1 MSYKLW
7 LGTACHHLRDGF
19 FVGAHRAPRMSPPPG
34 RRNTGLRTAATT
46 SGVAKMS
53 AFGHRF
59 RRGQRAG
66 AAPIL
71 LQVAILQGRTFGT
84 LSIFIL

>member
-7 LGTACHHLRDGF
+7 WGTACHHLRGGLF
-19 FVGAHRAPRMSPPPG
+19 LGAHGAPRMSPPPG

-46 SGVAKMS
+46 SGVANYL

-59 RRGQRAG
+59 RRWRRAG

-71 LQVAILQGRTFGT
+71 LQAAILQGCTFGT